1 MSHALAWAAGG
12 TGFTFL
18 MTTLGAAMV
27 FFFRKAVSAN
37 IQRIFL
43 GFAAGVMIAA
53 SVWSLLI
60 PAMEEAQAAGVAGWL
75 PAGGGFV
82 LGVAFLMLLD
92 SLLPHLHP
100 GAKQAEGLD
109 SNWHRSTMLM
119 LAVTLHNIPEG
130 MAVGLAF
137 ALAAQHNDSSAY
149 AAAMALAIGMG
160 IQNFPEG
167 AAISLPLRQEGMSR
181 GKSFVYG
188 MLSGIVEPIFGVLVV
203 LAAGGIQP
211 LMPWLL
217 SFAAGA
223 MMYVVVEELI
233 PEAHL
238 GEHSNV
244 GTLGVM
250 GGFLLMMVLDVA
262 LGIVPYQ
269 ANKKPKQQAETST
282 CRFGFFYFSFGA

>member
-1 MSHALAWAAGG
+1 
-12 TGFTFL
+12 
-18 MTTLGAAMV
+18 
-27 FFFRKAVSAN
+27 
-37 IQRIFL
+37 
-43 GFAAGVMIAA
+43 MIAA

-109 SNWHRSTMLM
+109 SKWQRSTMLM

-149 AAAMALAIGMG
+149 AAAMALAVGMG

-181 GKSFVYG
+181 GKSFIYG
-188 MLSGIVEPIFGVLVV
+188 MLSGIVEPIGGFITILIAGLISPVL
-203 LAAGGIQP
+203 P
-211 LMPWLL
+211 YLL

-223 MMYVVVEELI
+223 MIYVVIDELI
-233 PEAHL
+233 PASQA
-238 GEHSNV
+238 GEHSNIGTIGAAV
-244 GTLGVM
+244 G
-250 GGFLLMMVLDVA
+250 FALMMVLDVA
-262 LGIVPYQ
+262 LG
-269 ANKKPKQQAETST
+269 
-282 CRFGFFYFSFGA
+282 